1 MTKLLTALAVGLVTV
16 AAMAA
21 DSAKSPVFQ
30 MRLVVETPSADSEQ
44 LICQRTNQETG
55 QVSTERLNVEKKV
68 LLDETGLKSAAV
80 AKGWHG
86 QPQIDFSLS
95 PDGKER
101 FAKITGQNIGRRL
114 AIVIDGQLIT
124 APTIQ
129 SRITGGQGQITG
141 SFTPQEARDL
151 AAKLNQA
158 ITR

>member
-1 MTKLLTALAVGLVTV
+1 MTKLLTTLAVDMVDV
-16 AAMAA
+16 MAMAA
-21 DSAKSPVFQ
+21 DSAKPPVFQ
-30 MRLVVETPSADSEQ
+30 MRLVVENPSVDSEQ
-44 LICQRTNQETG
+44 LICQRTNRETG

-80 AKGWHG
+80 AKGLKS
-86 QPQIDFSLS
+86 QPQIDFSLT

-129 SRITGGQGQITG
+129 SPITGGQGQITG
-141 SFTPQEARDL
+141 SFTRQEARDL
-151 AAKLNQA
+151 AAKINQA
-158 ITR
+158 IVK